1 MIPDSAVD
9 HGPFRHSRV
18 LEAGIQ
24 EVRNAWMPAS
34 AGMTPFSLRQQ
45 TGPVFA
51 ILTIADQ
58 SQHARTRGVVVEPPH
73 PRQGQPAGI
82 SETQHLPH

>member
-1 MIPDSAVD
+1 MKCMTCGSSLQSARSVLPFNQDSAVD

-34 AGMTPFSLRQQ
+34 AGMTPFSLR
-45 TGPVFA
+45 PRHLP
-51 ILTIADQ
+51 ILTRGFDCSLVIAQ
-58 SQHARTRGVVVEPPH
+58 FNCGVQV
-73 PRQGQPAGI
+73 
-82 SETQHLPH
+82 